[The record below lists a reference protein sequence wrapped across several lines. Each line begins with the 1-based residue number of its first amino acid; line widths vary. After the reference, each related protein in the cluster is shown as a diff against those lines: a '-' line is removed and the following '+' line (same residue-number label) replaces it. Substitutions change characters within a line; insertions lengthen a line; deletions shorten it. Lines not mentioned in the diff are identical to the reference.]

1 MKSVLKIDCRYDY
14 APTNAPIPPPTL
26 PTGYYATTGYPTTV
40 KATSKTVLAP
50 WSPPSVPYTTVAPKT
65 QPSPQQYSQ
74 PTRAPAKSP
83 TKPPFVSST
92 KALSKDLR
100 QCEQNAACAAHGF
113 TGQCCPTIDN
123 WTLVC
128 CGDGPI
134 EELCQGNSKC
144 AALELTGAC
153 CPTVE
158 DIFLDVATS
167 VWRVTAV
174 MARNVSVSRPWNTN
188 WN

>member
-1 MKSVLKIDCRYDY
+1 MHPFRRPPFLQDTMQQRDIQ
-14 APTNAPIPPPTL
+14 PTA
-26 PTGYYATTGYPTTV
+26 
-40 KATSKTVLAP
+40 KATSKPVLAP

-74 PTRAPAKSP
+74 PTRAPSKSP

-100 QCEQNAACAAHGF
+100 NAACVARGL

-134 EELCQGNSKC
+134 EELCQGISKC
-144 AALELTGAC
+144 AALELTRAC

-188 WN
+188 WNWRSCQRKVGRRY